1 MEVLILDII
10 LLKPALKDI
19 IWGGNRLVTEF
30 KYDQNYTRIAEAWVV
45 SAHPA
50 GQSTA
55 VGGEFDGKPL
65 GDILREHPELCGS
78 KYDGDF
84 PLLVKF
90 IDAARDLSIQVHPDD
105 KYAAAHENGRGKTEM
120 WYVMD
125 AAPGAFIYYG
135 LKYRT
140 TPKEFADSIANGRI
154 CKVLNQIEC
163 KKGDVIFIPAGTV
176 HAIGAGLLICE
187 IQQSSNLTYRIYDYD
202 RLGPDGKPR
211 ELHIQKATEASNL
224 QPSRVEGDPRG
235 KTRKLGTLERT
246 VLARCDYFTSTRYLG
261 YGEIPCKKTW
271 GLVTILDGTGTLNGH
286 AVQKGD
292 GVFVPV
298 KTEKLIITGNL
309 ELIYTT
315 P

>member
-1 MEVLILDII
+1 MDII

-30 KYDQNYTRIAEAWVV
+30 GYDQNYSRIAEAWVV

-55 VGGEFDGKPL
+55 AGGEFEGKTL
-65 GDILREHPELCGS
+65 GEILNEHPELCGD
-78 KYDGDF
+78 KRNGDF

-125 AAPGAFIYYG
+125 AAPGAFLYYG
-135 LKYRT
+135 FKSRV
-140 TPKEFADSIANGRI
+140 TPQEFSNSIANGTVCDLLNKVP
-154 CKVLNQIEC
+154 CKR
-163 KKGDVIFIPAGTV
+163 GDVYFIPAGTV

-187 IQQSSNLTYRIYDYD
+187 IQQSSNFTYRIFDYN
-202 RLGPDGKPR
+202 RSGPDGKPR
-211 ELHIQKATEASNL
+211 ELHIQKAAEAADLS
-224 QPSRVEGDPRG
+224 PSRPDGKPRG

-246 VLARCDYFTSTRYLG
+246 VLARCDYFTSTHYRG
-261 YGEIPCKKTW
+261 SGEIISKKTW
-271 GLVTILDGTGTLNGH
+271 GLVTILGGTGTINGQ
-286 AVQKGD
+286 AVKKGD
-292 GVFVPV
+292 GAFIPAGAEQL
-298 KTEKLIITGNL
+298 TLTGDL

>member
-1 MEVLILDII
+1 MDLI

-19 IWGGNRLVTEF
+19 IWGGTRLVTEF
-30 KYDQNYTRIAEAWVV
+30 GYDKNFPRIAEAWVV

-55 VGGEFDGKPL
+55 AGGEFDGKPL
-65 GDILREHPELCGS
+65 GDILSAHPELCGE
-78 KYDGDF
+78 YNGDF

-135 LKYRT
+135 FKNHV
-140 TPKEFADSIANGRI
+140 TPKEFSDSIADGTVCNLLN
-154 CKVLNQIEC
+154 KVEC
-163 KKGDVIFIPAGTV
+163 KRGDVFFIPAGTI

-187 IQQSSNLTYRIYDYD
+187 IQQSSNLTYRIFDYN
-202 RLGPDGKPR
+202 RPGPDGKPR
-211 ELHIQKATEASNL
+211 ELHIQKAAEASDL
-224 QPSRVEGDPRG
+224 SPSRPSGKPRG
-235 KTRKLGTLERT
+235 KTRKIGTLERT
-246 VLARCDYFTSTRYLG
+246 VLARCDYFTSTHYHG
-261 YGEIPCKKTW
+261 SGEIPCKKTW
-271 GLVTILDGTGTLNGH
+271 GLITILGGTGEINGQ
-286 AVQKGD
+286 AVKKGD
-292 GVFVPV
+292 GAFIPV
-298 KTEKLIITGNL
+298 NTVKLTLTGNL

>member
-1 MEVLILDII
+1 

-19 IWGGNRLVTEF
+19 IWGGTRLVAEF
-30 KYDQNYTRIAEAWVV
+30 GYDKNFSRIAEAWVV

-55 VGGEFDGKPL
+55 FGGAFDGMPL
-65 GDILREHPELCGS
+65 GDILRAHPELCGGFE
-78 KYDGDF
+78 GDF
-84 PLLVKF
+84 PLLIKF

-135 LKYRT
+135 FKNRV
-140 TPKEFADSIANGRI
+140 TPQEFSDAVAGGTVCELLN
-154 CKVLNQIEC
+154 KVTC
-163 KKGDVIFIPAGTV
+163 KKGDVYFIPAGTV

-187 IQQSSNLTYRIYDYD
+187 IQQSSNITYRIFDYN
-202 RLGPDGKPR
+202 RPGPDGKPR
-211 ELHIQKATEASNL
+211 ELHIQKAAEAADLS
-224 QPSRVEGDPRG
+224 PTRPDGRPRG
-235 KTRKLGTLERT
+235 KTRRIGSLERT
-246 VLARCDYFTSTRYLG
+246 VLARCNYFTSTHYSG
-261 YGEIPCKKTW
+261 SGEIPCKKSW
-271 GLVTILDGTGTLNGH
+271 GLVTVLGGTGTLNGQ
-286 AVQKGD
+286 AVKKGD
-292 GVFVPV
+292 GAFIPAG
-298 KTEKLIITGNL
+298 TEKLILTGDL